1 MVSLNTFVQ
10 KASKAAVDGFCDG
23 FMAGGIM
30 SGLSMTYGSIMKNA
44 RGIKIGKT
52 AKPQYGKAIIGYGN
66 PNTNG
71 NTLISVQNS
80 AGKSVFR
87 LEADA
92 ANMLHMHYGATKA
105 AMRIHRTGIINT
117 LLGVIIGVK

>member
-1 MVSLNTFVQ
+1 
-10 KASKAAVDGFCDG
+10 
-23 FMAGGIM
+23 
-30 SGLSMTYGSIMKNA
+30 MKNA

-52 AKPQYGKAIIGYGN
+52 AKPQYGKANIGYGN

-92 ANMLHMHYGATKA
+92 AYALWSYKGCNENPSNGH
-105 AMRIHRTGIINT
+105 N
-117 LLGVIIGVK
+117 